1 MKTKTILIFFLL
13 LLVLISAGL
22 SGGLYLFN
30 REKNDALQDALR
42 LQQKNSLE
50 LITEQ
55 VYGDLL
61 IDNTMEVERK
71 LNVMVEKKV
80 IESFS
85 LMKGEDQ
92 KDSSAFCQVIYFDKI
107 NKQGVWG
114 NFCVKF
120 SSEHLGVNT
129 LDLKG
134 LTTAVI
140 FLSAFFLMIIVLIFR
155 QVTKQSQKL
164 HKGVESALLHPD
176 KDIIGSDLWAP
187 VLGHLRQEVSRSK
200 KAEEELLK
208 RQIEEEKILIAHQV
222 SHDIRSPLSVLRMAL
237 DEVSGVALEQRLM
250 IENAIQRINDISD
263 NLLQSFKKKVPK
275 NELDEMAL
283 TPVLDQLVAEKK
295 LQYKGREDITFN
307 YHFPAELREVKIKIH
322 RSDFQRLFS
331 NIVNNAVEA
340 MSSGGVIDI
349 KVSKHFPLI
358 VISITDQGAGIPKEI
373 LGKIGERGLTHG
385 KDGSAS
391 GSGLGLSHAKEAMK
405 SFGGQ
410 LVIESK
416 EGKGTTINLSL
427 PAVFSNEEEAPAFFD
442 YVFIDNDK
450 IMRLAWEQRARK
462 NKVRLLS
469 LSTLAD
475 FDEYLHQIDK
485 EKTSIYIDSDLG
497 EEQIP
502 GEEFALKLHQRGYQ
516 KLFMASSHEIPEFY
530 PWLKNSGKTCPF

>member
-1 MKTKTILIFFLL
+1 MKTKTILIFFLV

-30 REKNDALQDALR
+30 HEKNDALKEALI

-71 LNVMVEKKV
+71 LNVMVEKKI

-92 KDSSAFCQVIYFDKI
+92 KDSSAFCKVIYFDKI

-140 FLSAFFLMIIVLIFR
+140 FLSVFFLMIIVLIFR

-187 VLGHLRQEVSRSK
+187 VLGHLREEVSRSK

-237 DEVSGVALEQRLM
+237 DEVSDVALEQRLM

-275 NELDEMAL
+275 NKLDEMAL
-283 TPVLDQLVAEKK
+283 APVLDQLVAEKK
-295 LQYKGREDITFN
+295 LQYKGREDITFS
-307 YHFPAELREVKIKIH
+307 YHFPAELKEAKINIH

-340 MSSGGVIDI
+340 MSSGGVIDF
-349 KVSKHFPLI
+349 KVSKHLPLI
-358 VISITDQGAGIPKEI
+358 VISITDQGVGIPKEI
-373 LGKIGERGLTHG
+373 LGKIGVRGLTHG

-391 GSGLGLSHAKEAMK
+391 GSGLGLSHAKETMK

-427 PAVFSNEEEAPAFFD
+427 PAVFTNEEETTSFFD

-469 LSTLAD
+469 LSTLAE

-502 GEEFALKLHQRGYQ
+502 GEEFALKLHQSGYQ
-516 KLFMASSHEIPEFY
+516 KLFMASSHEMPEFY

>member
-30 REKNDALQDALR
+30 REKNDALKDALR

-283 TPVLDQLVAEKK
+283 APVLDQLVAEKK
-295 LQYKGREDITFN
+295 LQYKGREDITFS
-307 YHFPAELREVKIKIH
+307 YHFPLELKEAKIKIH

-405 SFGGQ
+405 SFAGQ

-427 PAVFSNEEEAPAFFD
+427 PAAFGHEEDATSFFD

-462 NKVRLLS
+462 NKVKLLS
-469 LSTLAD
+469 LSTLAE
-475 FDEYLHQIDK
+475 FDEYLQQIDK
-485 EKTSIYIDSDLG
+485 EKTCIYIDSDLG

-502 GEEFALKLHQRGYQ
+502 GEEFALKLHKAGYQ
-516 KLFMASSHEIPEFY
+516 KLFMASSHEMPEFY
-530 PWLKNSGKTCPF
+530 PWLRNSGKTCPF